1 MGLCLFINVK
11 LLPQLKGIKFIF
23 CESWWPS
30 RICFQPTF
38 AYHCNVCYDKNVRDG
53 SLMELLYV
61 DDLVFFW
68 ESLDEIM
75 DKYGRWKNAVE
86 RKGQKVNFSKTKG
99 M

>member
-1 MGLCLFINVK
+1 
-11 LLPQLKGIKFIF
+11 
-23 CESWWPS
+23 
-30 RICFQPTF
+30 
-38 AYHCNVCYDKNVRDG
+38 
-53 SLMELLYV
+53 MELLYV
-61 DDLVFFW
+61 DDLVFCW